1 MPGGIIQIAEIG
13 SQDFYLVSNPK
24 ISFFK
29 NVYKKYTQFS
39 MEMITV
45 PPKVERELNK
55 TREVKLEFEISRD
68 ADLVNDVYFVFEL
81 PNIFSDASYQFQW
94 IKRIGEYI
102 VKDVKISIGSRQLDK
117 HYGEWLHIWN
127 ELNLDKDKVDGYNE
141 LIGNV
146 PEMYDPKTANG
157 GSSYPA
163 SSSPVPSIRS
173 RKIYLPLSFW
183 FNQYIG
189 SALPIIA
196 MQYDTMP
203 VIEFTLRPFEELY
216 TIIDTDRKRPV
227 GSTDAH
233 NLGQFLED
241 GISISSLDIN
251 PNLEVNYIFLDTDE
265 RKRFA
270 GNNHEYLIKKIF
282 RVEDSVTPSTNNDNT
297 YTVDLKI
304 SHPVTQLSWVLRR
317 TDLELVNDWSNF
329 TNWPT
334 TTNPIYDTDNPY
346 GTNLTLNTTTYP
358 SYKNQDLM
366 LDAKLI
372 LDGQDRFAT
381 KDNIMLSKITSLQHN
396 KKISSTNG
404 IYTYSFAIENSEQ
417 QPSGACNMSNHNK
430 IQLQMTINRS
440 PGNQFVDSLNTHDY
454 NITIYSYYYNIFKL
468 EGGLADMA
476 FSD

>member
-1 MPGGIIQIAEIG
+1 MPGGIIQLAQMG
-13 SQDFYLVSNPK
+13 AQDFYLMSNPK

-29 NVYKKYTQFS
+29 SVFKRHTQFS
-39 MEMITV
+39 MELINV
-45 PPKVERELNK
+45 PPIVERELNK

-68 ADLVNDVYFVFEL
+68 ADLVKEVYFVFTL
-81 PNIFSDASYQFQW
+81 PEIFSDASYQFQW

-102 VKDVKISIGSRQLDK
+102 VKEVKISIGSRQLDK
-117 HYGEWLHIWN
+117 QYGEWLHIWN

-141 LIGNV
+141 LIGNITA
-146 PEMYDPKTANG
+146 MYDPKTANG

-163 SSSPVPSIRS
+163 ASSPIPSIQS

-183 FNQYIG
+183 FNQHFG
-189 SALPIIA
+189 SALPLIA
-196 MQYDTMP
+196 MQYDSMP

-241 GISISSLDIN
+241 STSISSLDIN
-251 PNLEVNYIFLDTDE
+251 PSLEVNYIFLDEDE
-265 RKRFA
+265 RKKFA
-270 GNNHEYLIKKIF
+270 ANNHEYLIKKIF
-282 RVEDSVTPSTNNDNT
+282 KIEDAVTPSTNGDDT
-297 YTVDLKI
+297 YTVDMKI
-304 SHPVTQLSWVLRR
+304 SHPVTQLCWLLRR
-317 TDLELVNDWSNF
+317 TDLELVNNWNNF

-334 TTNPIYDTDNPY
+334 TTNPLYDTDNPY
-346 GTNLTLNTTTYP
+346 GTNITLNSTNYP
-358 SYKNQDLM
+358 SYKNQNLM

-381 KDNIMLSKITSLQHN
+381 KDKDILSKISSLQHN
-396 KKISSTNG
+396 KKIPSTSG
-404 IYTYSFAIENSEQ
+404 IYTYSFAIENSEL
-417 QPSGACNMSNHNK
+417 QPSGSCNMSNHSK

-440 PGNQFVDSLNTHDY
+440 PGSQFVDSLSTHDY
-454 NITIYSYYYNIFKL
+454 NIIIFAHYYNILKL